1 MEEKEKVMN
10 DANLDGNDGAFSI
23 KEEKTTKKGWWKR
36 KSAGQKTT
44 FIISLVIL
52 AISLSIFFIW
62 IYSRQLFGDQ
72 VGDTLLGFYYNDFGE
87 KVFYNNGWEKI
98 GDLLVKG
105 ATSLVLSLFVIA
117 ITITIVFI
125 LTFFI
130 FIFTN
135 HKSRKSETLG
145 SLLKSLVKYIAI
157 LVDTGIILTIFGVD
171 VAGVVAGVGVLTLII
186 GLGCQSLIQD
196 VISGLFIVFDD
207 YFAVGD
213 IVIVDGFRGTVTEV
227 GLKTTKIQDAGGNIK
242 SISNS
247 QIVTVANLSRYDTM
261 ITVSIGVS
269 YEEDIIRV
277 EGIMHEAM
285 PEFAK
290 KIPNI
295 TKGPFY
301 KGIDKVSPSSIDFMV
316 LCYSKEADRFQVV
329 RDLNKELVL
338 LLREHNILIP
348 YQQIVVNQPEQ
359 RVVEHA
365 NEKDIINSKKATEEL
380 RTKPVEVKEAKK
392 KRKIKDKVDKA
403 LEQASKETG
412 LR

>member
-10 DANLDGNDGAFSI
+10 DTNLDGNDGAFTI
-23 KEEKTTKKGWWKR
+23 KEEKRDQKGWWKR
-36 KSAGQKTT
+36 KSAGQKTR

-52 AISLSIFFIW
+52 AISLSIFFVW

-87 KVFYNNGWEKI
+87 KVFYKNGWEKI
-98 GDLLVKG
+98 GDLLIKG
-105 ATSLVLSLFVIA
+105 VTGLVLSLFVIA

-125 LTFFI
+125 LNFFI

-145 SLLKSLVKYIAI
+145 SLFKSLVKYIAI
-157 LVDTGIILTIFGVD
+157 LVDVGIILTIFGVD

-329 RDLNKELVL
+329 RDLNKELIL
-338 LLREHNILIP
+338 LFREHNILIP

-359 RVVEHA
+359 RVVEQA

-380 RTKPVEVKEAKK
+380 RAKPVEVKESKK

-403 LEQASKETG
+403 LEEASKETG

>member
-10 DANLDGNDGAFSI
+10 DTNLDGNDGAFTI
-23 KEEKTTKKGWWKR
+23 KEEKRDKKGWWKR
-36 KSAGQKTT
+36 KSAGQKTR

-62 IYSRQLFGDQ
+62 IYSRQLFGNQ

-98 GDLLVKG
+98 GDLLIKG
-105 ATSLVLSLFVIA
+105 VTGLVLSLFVIA

-125 LTFFI
+125 LNFFI

-145 SLLKSLVKYIAI
+145 SLFKSLVKYISI
-157 LVDTGIILTIFGVD
+157 LVDVGIILTIFGVD

-213 IVIVDGFRGTVTEV
+213 IVIIDGFRGTVTEV

-301 KGIDKVSPSSIDFMV
+301 KGIDKVSASSIDFMV

-329 RDLNKELVL
+329 RDLNKELIL
-338 LLREHNILIP
+338 LFREHNILIP

-359 RVVEHA
+359 RVVEQA
-365 NEKDIINSKKATEEL
+365 NERDIINSKKATEEL
-380 RTKPVEVKEAKK
+380 RAKPVEVKESKK
-392 KRKIKDKVDKA
+392 KRKIKEKVDKA
-403 LEQASKETG
+403 LEEASKETG

>member
-1 MEEKEKVMN
+1 MIEEKEKIMN
-10 DANLDGNDGAFSI
+10 ETNLDGNDGAFTI
-23 KEEKTTKKGWWKR
+23 KEEKRVKKGWWKR
-36 KSAGQKTT
+36 KSAGQKTR
-44 FIISLVIL
+44 FIISIVIL

-125 LTFFI
+125 LNFFI

-145 SLLKSLVKYIAI
+145 SLLKSLVKYIDI

-290 KIPNI
+290 KSPNI
-295 TKGPFY
+295 TKVPFY
-301 KGIDKVSPSSIDFMV
+301 KGIDIVYALFHR
-316 LCYSKEADRFQVV
+316 DRMSQKFC
-329 RDLNKELVL
+329 
-338 LLREHNILIP
+338 
-348 YQQIVVNQPEQ
+348 
-359 RVVEHA
+359 
-365 NEKDIINSKKATEEL
+365 SFC
-380 RTKPVEVKEAKK
+380 
-392 KRKIKDKVDKA
+392 
-403 LEQASKETG
+403 
-412 LR
+412 

>member
-10 DANLDGNDGAFSI
+10 DTNLDGNDGAFII
-23 KEEKTTKKGWWKR
+23 KEEKRDQKGWWKR
-36 KSAGQKTT
+36 KSAGQKTR

-87 KVFYNNGWEKI
+87 KVFYKNGWEKI
-98 GDLLVKG
+98 GDLLIKG
-105 ATSLVLSLFVIA
+105 VTSLVLSLFVIA

-125 LTFFI
+125 LNFFI

-145 SLLKSLVKYIAI
+145 SLFKSLVKYIAI
-157 LVDTGIILTIFGVD
+157 LVDVGIILTIFGVD

-329 RDLNKELVL
+329 RDLNKELIL
-338 LLREHNILIP
+338 LFREHNILIP

-359 RVVEHA
+359 RVVEQA

-380 RTKPVEVKEAKK
+380 RAKPVEVKESKK

>member
-1 MEEKEKVMN
+1 MEENKVTTNEMQN
-10 DANLDGNDGAFSI
+10 GNDGAFVMPET
-23 KEEKTTKKGWWKR
+23 KPVKKGWWKR
-36 KSAGQKTT
+36 KSKGQKTR
-44 FIISLVIL
+44 FIVSLVVL
-52 AISLSIFFIW
+52 AISLTIFFIW
-62 IYSRQLFGDQ
+62 IYSRQLFGNE
-72 VGDTLLGFYYNDFGE
+72 VGDTLLGYYFDDFGN
-87 KVFYNNGWEKI
+87 KVFYKNGWDRI
-98 GDLLVKG
+98 GTLLLRG
-105 ATSLVLSLFVIA
+105 TTDIVLSLFVIA

-125 LTFFI
+125 LNFFI

-135 HKSRKSETLG
+135 HRSRKSETLG

-157 LVDTGIILTIFGVD
+157 LVDIGIILTIFGVD

-277 EGIMHEAM
+277 EGIMHAAM

-316 LCYSKEADRFQVV
+316 LCYSKEADRFQVT

-348 YQQIVVNQPEQ
+348 YQQVVVNQPEK
-359 RVVEHA
+359 RVVEQA
-365 NEKDIINSKKATEEL
+365 NEKDILNSKKATEEL
-380 RTKPVEVKEAKK
+380 RAKPVEEKEPK
-392 KRKIKDKVDKA
+392 KRKIIKKVDKA
-403 LEQASKETG
+403 FKEASKETG

>member
-10 DANLDGNDGAFSI
+10 DTNLDGNDGAFTI
-23 KEEKTTKKGWWKR
+23 KEEKRDKKGWWKR
-36 KSAGQKTT
+36 KSAGQKTR

-62 IYSRQLFGDQ
+62 IYSRQLFGNQ

-87 KVFYNNGWEKI
+87 KVFYKNGWEKI
-98 GDLLVKG
+98 GALLIKG
-105 ATSLVLSLFVIA
+105 VTGLVLSLFVIA

-125 LTFFI
+125 LNFFI

-145 SLLKSLVKYIAI
+145 SLFKSLVKYIAI
-157 LVDTGIILTIFGVD
+157 LVDVGIILTIFGVD

-207 YFAVGD
+207 CFAVGD

-285 PEFAK
+285 PDFAK

-329 RDLNKELVL
+329 RDLNKELIL
-338 LLREHNILIP
+338 LFREHNILIP

-359 RVVEHA
+359 RVVEQA

-380 RTKPVEVKEAKK
+380 RAKPVEVKESKK

-403 LEQASKETG
+403 LEEASKETG